1 MEVKLKFNA
10 DGKVVFVQKDD
21 KSEITNSNRFIPGK
35 EDDCDLDLLKYS
47 RPVKEEV
54 E

>member
-1 MEVKLKFNA
+1 MEVKLKFNT

-21 KSEITNSNRFIPGK
+21 KEEIINNKRFIPGN
-35 EDDCDLDLLKYS
+35 EDDSDLELLRYS

-54 E
+54 D